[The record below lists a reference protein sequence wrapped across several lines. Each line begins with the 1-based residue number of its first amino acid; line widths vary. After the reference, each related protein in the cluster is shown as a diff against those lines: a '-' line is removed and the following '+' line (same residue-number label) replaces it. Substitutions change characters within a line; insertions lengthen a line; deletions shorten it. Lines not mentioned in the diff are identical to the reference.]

1 MSIDGTVCVLLNT
14 DFWKTL
20 TSSVTGIFT
29 SRKSPPFLNVT
40 LKARFAATSTVV
52 GLETVSVFVWP
63 PETASVL
70 TSSLPWIPVT
80 LPLVLVECR
89 AA

>member
-1 MSIDGTVCVLLNT
+1 MTGT
-14 DFWKTL
+14 
-20 TSSVTGIFT
+20 FT
-29 SRKSPPFLNVT
+29 SRKFPPFLNVT

-80 LPLVLVECR
+80 LPPVLVECR